1 MQDPLGGKVDLSG
14 LLLACDGKAQCRL
27 QVQERGAGRMT
38 MHTQDWW
45 QFGQAGGRRLR
56 WRKDPAA

>member
-1 MQDPLGGKVDLSG
+1 MDPFV

-27 QVQERGAGRMT
+27 QVQQERGAGRMT